1 MRIYTRGFLV
11 LSLALGLA
19 ACGGGAQ
26 APTPSVGA
34 TEATAPASIGA
45 ILDSAPEVSGG
56 REAFQKIPIR
66 PAAGAP
72 ALLMNFVS
80 DGPAQGGV
88 PCIDCVNG
96 ASTGDNIGLT
106 GPSSYVLSGDYWQY
120 SISFTDVSYKGK
132 CKVSWAIEGGKK
144 TIDSFSASFTLT
156 SAGGF
161 VVYAV
166 NRPRPKYTGAATV
179 TGKYVCGKNSASTSA
194 PLYFQ

>member
-11 LSLALGLA
+11 LSLVLGLA

-26 APTPSVGA
+26 APTPSAGA
-34 TEATAPASIGA
+34 AEAAAPESIDA

-56 REAFQKIPIR
+56 REVFQKMSIHPN
-66 PAAGAP
+66 AGAP

-80 DGPAQGGV
+80 NGPAQSGV
-88 PCIDCVNG
+88 PCIACVSG
-96 ASTGDNIGLT
+96 AQSSDNIGLT
-106 GPSSYVLSGDYWQY
+106 GPSSYVPSGAEWQY
-120 SISFTDVSYKGK
+120 AISYTDVSYKGQ
-132 CKVSWAIEGGKK
+132 CKVSWAIKGGKK
-144 TIDSFSASFTLT
+144 TLDSFSASFALT

-161 VVYAV
+161 VVYAL

-179 TGKYVCGKNSASTSA
+179 TGKYACGKYSASTSA